1 MTMNETEAARL
12 DATEANLR
20 SVTDQVGRLMDLVL
34 QKGYVPAFRCGHSG
48 LWLPGD
54 YVKEWGRLYGI
65 GLGPT
70 PVSEVL
76 DSLYD
81 IAPPAI
87 TPDLRRIEQ
96 VMHPVQVSMAQVDF
110 DMVPAAALKDGKAVA
125 ILAADDADMEKRCAI
140 VYQRQLVNPNSRV
153 PLMRSAWLQA
163 GRRA

>member
-1 MTMNETEAARL
+1 MAKKTMEQLEQEL
-12 DATEANLR
+12 L
-20 SVTDQVGRLMDLVL
+20 SVTDQVGMLMDLVV
-34 QKGYVPAFRCGHSG
+34 QKDFVPAFRCGHSG

-96 VMHPVQVSMAQVDF
+96 VMHPVQVSMSQVDF
-110 DMVPAAALKDGKAVA
+110 DMVPAATFERPGAAA
-125 ILAADDADMEKRCAI
+125 ILAADDADMERRCAI
-140 VYQRQLVNPNSRV
+140 VYAKQLVNPNSRV
-153 PLMRSAWLQA
+153 PLMRASWFNA

>member
-1 MTMNETEAARL
+1 MSKTIEQLEAEL
-12 DATEANLR
+12 F
-20 SVTDQVGRLMDLVL
+20 SVTDQIGRLMDMVL
-34 QKGYVPAFRCGHSG
+34 QKDYLPAFRCGHSG

-54 YVKEWGRLYGI
+54 YVKEWGRLYGV

-76 DSLYD
+76 NSLYD
-81 IAPPAI
+81 VAPPAI

-110 DMVPAAALKDGKAVA
+110 DMVPALQLQDKATVA
-125 ILAADDADMEKRCAI
+125 ILAKDDADMTDRCKI

-153 PLMRSAWLQA
+153 PMMRSAWLQA

>member
-1 MTMNETEAARL
+1 MAKTLEQMEAEL
-12 DATEANLR
+12 Y
-20 SVTDQVGRLMDLVL
+20 SVTDQVGKLMDLVM
-34 QKGYVPAFRCGHSG
+34 QKGFIPAFRCGHSG

-54 YVKEWGRLYGI
+54 YVKEWGRKYGI

-76 DSLYD
+76 DSLYE

-87 TPDLRRIEQ
+87 TPDIRRIEQ

-110 DMVPAAALKDGKAVA
+110 DMVAPVDVQAASAIMECEDPA
-125 ILAADDADMEKRCAI
+125 MEKRAAI
-140 VYQRQLVNPNSRV
+140 VYQRQLMNPNSRV
-153 PLMRSAWLQA
+153 PLMRSSWLNQ